1 MSHSRLV
8 LRGSASNTLRLL
20 LSMLVAAFLP
30 PFLVRHLSQAEYSAW
45 VLILQLSAYV
55 NLLDL
60 GLQTAVA
67 KFVAEYHAIGDSEA
81 NYRLVSTSLIALLAA
96 ALVVAGLIIAMAW
109 HVPHLFHSVLF
120 LLSLQVCRTMV
131 FPQ

>member
-8 LRGSASNTLRLL
+8 LRGSASNVLRLL
-20 LSMLVAAFLP
+20 LSMLAAMFVP

-67 KFVAEYHAIGDSEA
+67 KFVAEYNAIGDSEA
-81 NYRLVSTSLIALLAA
+81 NFRLVSTSLIALLAA
-96 ALVVAGLIIAMAW
+96 ALVGAGLIIAMAW
-109 HVPHLFHSVLF
+109 HVPQLFHQMPVALLPEVRLSF
-120 LLSLQVCRTMV
+120 LV
-131 FPQ
+131 